1 MWKTGAFKC
10 LIEVLVCRS
19 HNEEGKSKHLKQ
31 ESGILCLM
39 SEKNSTNIKFSSLY
53 VFSPPAYG
61 LLRESERAFL

>member
-10 LIEVLVCRS
+10 LIKVLVWS

>member
-10 LIEVLVCRS
+10 LIEVLVWS

-61 LLRESERAFL
+61 LLRGSERAFL